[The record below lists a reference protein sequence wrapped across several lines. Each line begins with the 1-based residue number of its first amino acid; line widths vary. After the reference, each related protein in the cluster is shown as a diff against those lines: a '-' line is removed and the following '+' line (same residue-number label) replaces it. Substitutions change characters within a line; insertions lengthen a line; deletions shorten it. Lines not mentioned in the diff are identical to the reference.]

1 MKAFKR
7 FLILYLIV
15 GVTLCVSKYDNYNVG
30 EIVQIIVVGPPIIMI
45 YAIMFLILIV
55 AQTIAGVSIDFEGIP
70 YEPNYFEPAE
80 RPKPA

>member
-55 AQTIAGVSIDFEGIP
+55 FQTIAGVFI
-70 YEPNYFEPAE
+70 
-80 RPKPA
+80 